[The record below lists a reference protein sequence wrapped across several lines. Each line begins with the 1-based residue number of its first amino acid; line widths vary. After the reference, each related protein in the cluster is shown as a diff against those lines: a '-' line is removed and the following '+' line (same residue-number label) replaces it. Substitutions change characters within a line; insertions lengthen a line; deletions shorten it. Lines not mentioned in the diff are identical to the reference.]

1 MAVTQ
6 IRSIPSLHNANAR
19 CNPQIH
25 PSRSR
30 HSQSDQSINPH
41 SSTIILDSF
50 PPQAFFNKSWNPV
63 IIPFLKF
70 LHSTNSPFL
79 LNVYPDFVY
88 LHATRL
94 ENANNYNSNLI
105 QHVINK
111 TGVVPVAKYTL
122 Q

>member
-1 MAVTQ
+1 MFVAESRHEHYGYKLRKVYLQ
-6 IRSIPSLHNANAR
+6 VEDVASR

-88 LHATRL
+88 LQ
-94 ENANNYNSNLI
+94 SNGL
-105 QHVINK
+105 
-111 TGVVPVAKYTL
+111 YR
-122 Q
+122 